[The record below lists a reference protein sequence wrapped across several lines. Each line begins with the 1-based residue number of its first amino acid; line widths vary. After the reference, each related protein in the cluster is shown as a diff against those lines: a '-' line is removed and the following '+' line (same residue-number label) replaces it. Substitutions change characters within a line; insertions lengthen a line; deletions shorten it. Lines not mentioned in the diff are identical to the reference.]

1 MQQERMLHPI
11 GDRELWLAK
20 AEDNSWSFPLYV
32 VWRVDKATDI
42 HYAHVKPAFA
52 PYYSQGLTLIA
63 LLQPHDILGRTDQW
77 VIPRRLA
84 EALLHKA
91 PGITPEYY
99 YRWPDENC
107 PPIIKTIQTLRLE
120 LKEKTPHSLAHEPF
134 VQYLARER
142 KLPSSLIN
150 VVLAAIAEEAPVW
163 MIKQRKPL
171 DLGFC
176 RLLAVPFRANWKEV
190 VRLKARESG
199 IKLLALM
206 KLPKAERD
214 KALKESGLPELLA
227 SPHNIALRR
236 GWRDNG
242 QSVRLD
248 YTLEVIAADKFE
260 TKANAVEAERQ
271 SHGSTEYVAHYE
283 DSVEAL
289 YNYLVQALVSFVRK
303 VASPFAQVCEG
314 GRAGSL
320 RFLPVSGRKIR
331 VRDKTLR
338 DYPIHIVAPDSRFT
352 VFSQDHDPRLVRP
365 KAVEVPKVPPLLPE
379 ADDMR
384 ERTIDGDFQLENGE
398 GSSGMLLPNE
408 PQIKNPREPM
418 LPSSEGSG
426 PRVDGAGDWDAM
438 I

>member
-1 MQQERMLHPI
+1 MKKLELRPY
-11 GDRELWLAK
+11 GDLELWYAE
-20 AEDNSWSFPLYV
+20 AEDKSWMLPLLV
-32 VWRVDKATDI
+32 EWFEEEASKI
-42 HYAHVKPAFA
+42 HYARIVPAKYA
-52 PYYSQGLTLIA
+52 YYSQGLTLIA
-63 LLQPHDILGRTDQW
+63 LLQPHDIQGQKDQW
-77 VIPRRLA
+77 VIPRRMA

-91 PGITPEYY
+91 PGITTERYY
-99 YRWPDENC
+99 HWPGC
-107 PPIIKTIQTLRLE
+107 PPITKSIQTLRLE
-120 LKEKTPHSLAHEPF
+120 MKEKTPHSLAHEPF
-134 VQYLARER
+134 VQHLARER
-142 KLPSSLIN
+142 KIPSSLIN

-214 KALKESGLPELLA
+214 KALKDSGLPELLS
-227 SPHNIALRR
+227 SPHNIGLRR
-236 GWRDNG
+236 GWKANG
-242 QSVRLD
+242 QSARLD

-289 YNYLVQALVSFVRK
+289 YNYLVQALSSFVRK

-338 DYPIHIVAPDSRFT
+338 DYPVHIVPTDSRFS
-352 VFSQDHDPRLVRP
+352 VFSQEHDPLLVRTP
-365 KAVEVPKVPPLLPE
+365 ALELPALSALLPE

-384 ERTIDGDFQLENGE
+384 ERTINGHLELIDGE
-398 GSSGMLLPNE
+398 GAARLSMCNGD
-408 PQIKNPREPM
+408 QGGHAGEPM
-418 LPSSEGSG
+418 LPSQESARPGMADEHT
-426 PRVDGAGDWDAM
+426 M

>member
-1 MQQERMLHPI
+1 ML
-11 GDRELWLAK
+11 
-20 AEDNSWSFPLYV
+20 PLLV
-32 VWRVDKATDI
+32 HWHVDAASDI
-42 HYAHVKPAFA
+42 HYAHIVPAMSM
-52 PYYSQGLTLIA
+52 YYSQGLTLIA
-63 LLQPHDILGRTDQW
+63 LLQPHDIQGRKDQW
-77 VIPRRLA
+77 VIPRRMA
-84 EALLHKA
+84 EALLRKA
-91 PGITPEYY
+91 PGLTKERYY
-99 YRWPDENC
+99 LWPNC
-107 PPIIKTIQTLRLE
+107 PPITKTIQTLRLE

-190 VRLKARESG
+190 VRLKAREGG
-199 IKLLALM
+199 IKLQAM
-206 KLPKAERD
+206 MSLPKAERD

-227 SPHNIALRR
+227 SPHNIGLRR

-271 SHGSTEYVAHYE
+271 SHGSTEYVATYE

-289 YNYLVQALVSFVRK
+289 YNYLVQALVAFVRK
-303 VASPFAQVCEG
+303 VASPFAEVCEG

-338 DYPIHIVAPDSRFT
+338 NYPIHIVPPDSRFT
-352 VFSQDHDPRLVRP
+352 VFSQEHDPLLVRP
-365 KAVEVPKVPPLLPE
+365 KIATVPKVPALLE
-379 ADDMR
+379 ATNDVR
-384 ERTIDGDFQLENGE
+384 ERSVDGNFQLENGE
-398 GSSGMLLPNE
+398 GSSGLLLRHDEKGGAPG
-408 PQIKNPREPM
+408 EPM
-418 LPSSEGSG
+418 LPGSESAG
-426 PRVDGAGDWDAM
+426 PGLGESDPM